1 MSARLSDELPK
12 DEDGVLFALLGHL
25 EVRNNIITIFI
36 IVIIV
41 IVIII
46 IIKNHHDKY

>member
-25 EVRNNIITIFI
+25 EVRNNIIANIY
-36 IVIIV
+36 
-41 IVIII
+41 
-46 IIKNHHDKY
+46 NRHYLHRHYYHHQKSS